1 MSGLFDGFRSRS
13 RSGLPLALAVATAL
27 VAVSPLT
34 TATVVAQDRIS
45 IATGGTGGVYYPYG
59 GALANVLSEAVEGVE
74 VTAEVTAASVDNML
88 LIETQDADIA
98 FVLADTAADAAAG
111 RAPFTIA
118 VPAQS
123 LATLYNNYTH
133 VVTTEGSGIETI
145 ADLAGKRV
153 STGAAGSGTE
163 VIANRLLEAAG
174 VDPEGGIQREQLGAS
189 ESADAI
195 RDGQIDAFFWSGG
208 LPTAAVTDLAA
219 SPNVDFNLLPNGE
232 YADELQE
239 AYGSFYGTATVP
251 GGTYPGQDED
261 VEVVVVP
268 NVLVVNAAMDEQL
281 AYDIV
286 AAMFD
291 NQEDLAAA
299 HPAAG
304 ELTVEGAVLNS
315 PLPLHPGAARYYE
328 EQGIDP
334 EATPVG

>member
-1 MSGLFDGFRSRS
+1 MSRWFERIRSRNCS
-13 RSGLPLALAVATAL
+13 RRSLLVATTLLVPIATIVAL
-27 VAVSPLT
+27 PA
-34 TATVVAQDRIS
+34 AAQDRLS

-59 GALANVLSEAVEGVE
+59 GALANVLSEAIEGVE

-88 LIETQDADIA
+88 LIENQDADLA

-111 RAPFTIA
+111 RAPFPQPI
-118 VPAQS
+118 PAQT

-133 VVTTEGSGIETI
+133 VVTTEGAGIETL

-153 STGAAGSGTE
+153 STGSAGSGTE

-174 VDPEGGIQREQLGAS
+174 LNPDQDIQREQLGAS

-219 SPNVDFNLLPNGE
+219 SPNVDFKLLPNGE
-232 YADELQE
+232 FADELQD
-239 AYGSFYGTATVP
+239 AYGTFYGTAPVP
-251 GGTYPGQDED
+251 AGTYPGQDAE

-268 NVLVVNAAMDEQL
+268 NVLVVNEAMDEQL

-286 AAMFD
+286 KAMFD
-291 NQEDLAAA
+291 NHDALVAA
-299 HPAAG
+299 HPAAE
-304 ELTVEGAVLNS
+304 ELTVESAVLNS
-315 PLPLHPGAARYYE
+315 PLPLHPGAARYYQ
-328 EQGIDP
+328 EQGVNP
-334 EATPVG
+334 TATPVG